1 MKTMS
6 YIASAILVMSVS
18 SVFAAGDA
26 AKGKAVYDKACFVCH
41 KAGVANAPKLGD
53 KANWAPRIK
62 QGEAVLVTHA
72 LKGYKGKKGFMPAK
86 GGRAD
91 LSDQAVTDAVAYI
104 VSKSK

>member
-1 MKTMS
+1 MKTIS
-6 YIASAILVMSVS
+6 YIASAVLLVSAS

-26 AKGKAVYDKACFVCH
+26 TKGEAVYKKACFVCH

-62 QGEAVLVTHA
+62 QGEATLVKHA
-72 LKGYKGKKGFMPAK
+72 IKGFKGKKGFMPAK

-91 LSDQAVTDAVAYI
+91 LSDQDVTDAVAFMI
-104 VSKSK
+104 LKGK

>member
-6 YIASAILVMSVS
+6 YISSVVLLVSAS

-26 AKGKAVYDKACFVCH
+26 VKGEAIYNKACFVCH

-62 QGEAVLVTHA
+62 QGEAKLIEHA
-72 LKGYKGKKGFMPAK
+72 LKGFKGKKGFMPAK

-91 LSDQAVTDAVAYI
+91 LSDQAVTDAVAFMI
-104 VSKSK
+104 LKAK

>member
-6 YIASAILVMSVS
+6 YIVSTVLLMSAS

-26 AKGKAVYDKACFVCH
+26 VKGEAVYNKACFVCH

-53 KANWAPRIK
+53 KANWAPRLK
-62 QGEAVLVTHA
+62 QGDAVLVEHA
-72 LKGYKGKKGFMPAK
+72 IKGYKGTKGFMPAK

-91 LSDQAVTDAVAYI
+91 LSDEAVTDAVAFM
-104 VSKSK
+104 VSKAK

>member
-1 MKTMS
+1 MKTIS
-6 YIASAILVMSVS
+6 YIVSTVLLMSAS
-18 SVFAAGDA
+18 SVFAGGDV
-26 AKGKAVYDKACFVCH
+26 AKGEAVYNKACFVCH

-62 QGEAVLVTHA
+62 QGEAKLVEHA
-72 LKGYKGKKGFMPAK
+72 IKGFKGKKGFMPAK

-91 LSDQAVTDAVAYI
+91 LSDQAVTDAVAYM

>member
-1 MKTMS
+1 MKTIS
-6 YIASAILVMSVS
+6 YIATAVLLMSAGSVL
-18 SVFAAGDA
+18 AGGDA

-53 KANWAPRIK
+53 KANWAPRLK
-62 QGEAVLVTHA
+62 QGDAVLVEHA
-72 LKGYKGKKGFMPAK
+72 IKGYKGKKGFMPAK

-91 LSDQAVTDAVAYI
+91 LSDQAVTDAVAYM